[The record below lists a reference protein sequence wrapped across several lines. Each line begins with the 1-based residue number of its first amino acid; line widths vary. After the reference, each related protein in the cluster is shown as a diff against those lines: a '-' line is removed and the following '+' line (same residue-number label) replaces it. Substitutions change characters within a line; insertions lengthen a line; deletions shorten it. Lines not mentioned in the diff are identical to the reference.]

1 MTGEKADW
9 RLAESETEKAEEEE
23 EEEEEE
29 DRLERSTDT
38 FLSCSCLSR
47 PGPCTAQ
54 SLLTE

>member
-9 RLAESETEKAEEEE
+9 RLAVSETEKAE

-29 DRLERSTDT
+29 DRLERSTDS
-38 FLSCSCLSR
+38 FLSCSCLSS